1 MTKYYSNKPDFSS
14 DTPWVFGL
22 DATAKMRDYLKDIE
36 ELGKIVQEEEVDDL
50 YVQRGEAALG
60 VTKESG
66 PFKTSYDRVNTMF
79 TSAKKIHSDIM
90 QNIDSK
96 FTKGMDEAF
105 VTLDKVN
112 GHANPYKSKNIKKD
126 VIKSRPKPGTN
137 GYETETYTDQESYKL
152 SELLDGKTSPI
163 KAAKDVY
170 DERLGVAK
178 QILANKDKL
187 SAEQRK
193 VIEGKTAEE
202 IVEIQYPTELPSYQR
217 LKGSTFHEENKDWLQ
232 YVDLG
237 LQVAA
242 IAGTVMTGGAGTPF
256 LAASMTY
263 AAVNSGYAW
272 TTGKTLITGTQLTGE
287 EQFWSGVEFFATL
300 ISGGGMIKLAKLGDG
315 GTTLVRG
322 IAKAATHADDFADAA
337 QTIYAVGT
345 SKNPEEAIFSYVGRQ
360 VFGFGIG
367 KYADHLKMKRTN
379 AELDIDIPS
388 GSKNSSVNLEL
399 SNGFNKG
406 LKVDTDGLNLNSKV
420 KTNVNAGSGVADVD
434 LTLAKKSADLELPVK
449 TNLTEAGTLNGIAG
463 AKAADMDVPK
473 VKQVRAD
480 YNDYVAH
487 KTSLGEEPL
496 SMSDWKLKNNLSEQN
511 FSNYREFST
520 KKIDDFKTNLNDVE
534 TKITV
539 ETRNAAGEIQRIQL
553 KAVGVDETGKIRIQ
567 DYTTAKDGLSIKR
580 QDILDNLSKYGGTVV
595 GKGKGRFTGGTK
607 IEPGTRIDVISKQTD
622 SFTIDKVSSFDKVKQ
637 YTSELYKTD
646 LSLEEKVQKLQK
658 YFTELDDKV
667 DINVPSDAQYV
678 KSIEDGWISYDW
690 PERLGFKKGT
700 VRPITRTSG
709 LPER

>member
-105 VTLDKVN
+105 LTLDKVN

-217 LKGSTFHEENKDWLQ
+217 LKGSTFHEENKEWLQ

-242 IAGTVMTGGAGTPF
+242 IAASIAGTVMTGGAGTPF
-256 LAASMTY
+256 LAASRTY

-345 SKNPEEAIFSYVGRQ
+345 SKNPEEAIFSYAGRQ

-379 AELDIDIPS
+379 AELNARYQDY
-388 GSKNSSVNLEL
+388 SSRKL
-399 SNGFNKG
+399 
-406 LKVDTDGLNLNSKV
+406 
-420 KTNVNAGSGVADVD
+420 NAGETP
-434 LTLAKKSADLELPVK
+434 LTMPEWQQKVNILNQNKTVGAEFKAAQTEEFKQLAKHVENRI
-449 TNLTEAGTLNGIAG
+449 TIATTIDG
-463 AKAADMDVPK
+463 QIKK
-473 VKQVRAD
+473 VQVDAIGFD
-480 YNDYVAH
+480 
-487 KTSLGEEPL
+487 
-496 SMSDWKLKNNLSEQN
+496 
-511 FSNYREFST
+511 SN
-520 KKIDDFKTNLNDVE
+520 
-534 TKITV
+534 
-539 ETRNAAGEIQRIQL
+539 
-553 KAVGVDETGKIRIQ
+553 GKIRIQ
-567 DYTTAKDGLSIKR
+567 DYTASGNISSKR
-580 QDILDNLSKYGGTVV
+580 QAILDNIEKNGGVIV
-595 GKGKGRFTGGTK
+595 GKGKGQFVGGVEIPK
-607 IEPGTRIDVISKQTD
+607 GTRIDVIKGGSQFSPEWQMYLNEFPKHGLTQSEINNIIKIKPDIERGIVRQDPQEYLPREYLEQHKKLFDDGVAAFVKDDFFIQKFGNFGREDGAFVFPKDVAKAMIKEADGNPRKLEALLGLDEGSLGDTPKMVLPQEVHNYRIPD
-622 SFTIDKVSSFDKVKQ
+622 GNEGGSRKNPQWRPGGKTYPGGVPEAVIDPVPKDKV
-637 YTSELYKTD
+637 TL
-646 LSLEEKVQKLQK
+646 
-658 YFTELDDKV
+658 V
-667 DINVPSDAQYV
+667 DV
-678 KSIEDGWISYDW
+678 W
-690 PERLGFKKGT
+690 
-700 VRPITRTSG
+700 
-709 LPER
+709 

>member
-105 VTLDKVN
+105 LTLDKVN

-217 LKGSTFHEENKDWLQ
+217 LKGSTFHEENKEWLQ

-242 IAGTVMTGGAGTPF
+242 IAASIAGTVMTGGAGTPF

-345 SKNPEEAIFSYVGRQ
+345 SKNPEEAIFSYAGRQ

-379 AELDIDIPS
+379 AELNARYQDY
-388 GSKNSSVNLEL
+388 SSRKL
-399 SNGFNKG
+399 
-406 LKVDTDGLNLNSKV
+406 
-420 KTNVNAGSGVADVD
+420 NAGETP
-434 LTLAKKSADLELPVK
+434 LTMPEWQQKVNILNQNKTVGAEFKAAQTEEFKQLAKHVENRI
-449 TNLTEAGTLNGIAG
+449 TIATTIDG
-463 AKAADMDVPK
+463 QIKK
-473 VKQVRAD
+473 VQVDAIGFD
-480 YNDYVAH
+480 
-487 KTSLGEEPL
+487 
-496 SMSDWKLKNNLSEQN
+496 
-511 FSNYREFST
+511 SN
-520 KKIDDFKTNLNDVE
+520 
-534 TKITV
+534 
-539 ETRNAAGEIQRIQL
+539 
-553 KAVGVDETGKIRIQ
+553 GKIRIQ
-567 DYTTAKDGLSIKR
+567 DYTASGNISSKR
-580 QDILDNLSKYGGTVV
+580 QAILDNIEKNGGVIV
-595 GKGKGRFTGGTK
+595 GKGKGQFVGGVEIPK
-607 IEPGTRIDVISKQTD
+607 GTRIDVIKGGSQFSPEWQMYLNEFPKHGLTQSEINNIIKIKPDIERGIVRQDPQEYLPREYLEQHKKLFDDGVAAFVKDDFFIQKFGNFGREDGAFVFPKDVAKAMIKEADGNPRKLEALLGLDEGSLGDTPKMVLPQEVHNYRIPD
-622 SFTIDKVSSFDKVKQ
+622 GNEGGTRANPQWRPGGKTYPGGVPEAVIDPVPKDKL
-637 YTSELYKTD
+637 TL
-646 LSLEEKVQKLQK
+646 
-658 YFTELDDKV
+658 V
-667 DINVPSDAQYV
+667 DI
-678 KSIEDGWISYDW
+678 W
-690 PERLGFKKGT
+690 
-700 VRPITRTSG
+700 
-709 LPER
+709 

>member
-105 VTLDKVN
+105 LTLDKVN

-217 LKGSTFHEENKDWLQ
+217 LKGSTFHEENKEWLQ

-242 IAGTVMTGGAGTPF
+242 IAASIAGTVMTGGAGTPF

-345 SKNPEEAIFSYVGRQ
+345 SKNPEEAIFSYAGRQ

-379 AELDIDIPS
+379 AELNARYQDY
-388 GSKNSSVNLEL
+388 SSRKL
-399 SNGFNKG
+399 
-406 LKVDTDGLNLNSKV
+406 
-420 KTNVNAGSGVADVD
+420 NAGETP
-434 LTLAKKSADLELPVK
+434 LTMPEWQQKVNILNQNKTVGAEFKAAQTEEFKQLAKHVENRI
-449 TNLTEAGTLNGIAG
+449 TIATTIDG
-463 AKAADMDVPK
+463 QIKK
-473 VKQVRAD
+473 VQVDAIGFD
-480 YNDYVAH
+480 
-487 KTSLGEEPL
+487 
-496 SMSDWKLKNNLSEQN
+496 
-511 FSNYREFST
+511 SN
-520 KKIDDFKTNLNDVE
+520 
-534 TKITV
+534 
-539 ETRNAAGEIQRIQL
+539 
-553 KAVGVDETGKIRIQ
+553 GKIRIQ
-567 DYTTAKDGLSIKR
+567 DYTASGNISSKR
-580 QDILDNLSKYGGTVV
+580 QAILDNIEKNGGVIV
-595 GKGKGRFTGGTK
+595 GKGKGQFVGGVEIPK
-607 IEPGTRIDVISKQTD
+607 GTRIDVIKGGSQFSPEWQMYLNEFPKHGLTQSEINNIIKIKPDIERGIVRQDPQEYLPREYLEQHKKLFDDGVAAFVKDDFFIQKFGNFGREDGAFVFPKDVAKAMIKEADGNPRKLEALLGLDEGSLGD
-622 SFTIDKVSSFDKVKQ
+622 SPKMVLPQEVHNYRIPDGNEGGSRKNPQWRPGGKTYPGGVPEAVIDPVPKDKV
-637 YTSELYKTD
+637 TL
-646 LSLEEKVQKLQK
+646 
-658 YFTELDDKV
+658 V
-667 DINVPSDAQYV
+667 DV
-678 KSIEDGWISYDW
+678 W
-690 PERLGFKKGT
+690 
-700 VRPITRTSG
+700 
-709 LPER
+709 

>member
-105 VTLDKVN
+105 LTLDKVN

-217 LKGSTFHEENKDWLQ
+217 LKGSTFHEENKEWLQ

-242 IAGTVMTGGAGTPF
+242 IAASIAGTVMTGGAGTPF

-263 AAVNSGYAW
+263 AAVNSWYAW

-345 SKNPEEAIFSYVGRQ
+345 SKNPEEAIFSYAGRQ

-379 AELDIDIPS
+379 AELNARYQDY
-388 GSKNSSVNLEL
+388 SSRKL
-399 SNGFNKG
+399 
-406 LKVDTDGLNLNSKV
+406 
-420 KTNVNAGSGVADVD
+420 NAGETP
-434 LTLAKKSADLELPVK
+434 LTMPEWQQKVNILNQNKTVGAEFKAAQTEEFKQLAKHVENRI
-449 TNLTEAGTLNGIAG
+449 TIATTIDG
-463 AKAADMDVPK
+463 QIKK
-473 VKQVRAD
+473 VQVDAIGFD
-480 YNDYVAH
+480 
-487 KTSLGEEPL
+487 
-496 SMSDWKLKNNLSEQN
+496 
-511 FSNYREFST
+511 SN
-520 KKIDDFKTNLNDVE
+520 
-534 TKITV
+534 
-539 ETRNAAGEIQRIQL
+539 
-553 KAVGVDETGKIRIQ
+553 GKIRIQ
-567 DYTTAKDGLSIKR
+567 DYTASGNISSKR
-580 QDILDNLSKYGGTVV
+580 QAILDNIEKNGGVIV
-595 GKGKGRFTGGTK
+595 GKGKGQFVGGVEIPK
-607 IEPGTRIDVISKQTD
+607 GTRIDVIKGGSQFSPEWQMYLNEFPKHGLTQSEINNIIKIKPDIERGIVRQDPQEYLPREYLEQHKKLFDDGVAAFVKDDFFIQKFGNFGREDGAFVFPKDVAKAMIKEADGNPRKLEALLGLDEGSLGDTPKMVLPQEVHNYRIPD
-622 SFTIDKVSSFDKVKQ
+622 GNEGGSRKNPQWRPGGKTYPGGVPEAVIDPVPKDKV
-637 YTSELYKTD
+637 TL
-646 LSLEEKVQKLQK
+646 
-658 YFTELDDKV
+658 V
-667 DINVPSDAQYV
+667 DV
-678 KSIEDGWISYDW
+678 W
-690 PERLGFKKGT
+690 
-700 VRPITRTSG
+700 
-709 LPER
+709 

>member
-105 VTLDKVN
+105 LTLDKVN

-217 LKGSTFHEENKDWLQ
+217 LKGSTFHEENKEWLQ

-242 IAGTVMTGGAGTPF
+242 IAASIAGTVMTGGAGTPF

-345 SKNPEEAIFSYVGRQ
+345 SKNPEEAIFSYAGRQ

-379 AELDIDIPS
+379 AELNARYQDY
-388 GSKNSSVNLEL
+388 SSRKL
-399 SNGFNKG
+399 
-406 LKVDTDGLNLNSKV
+406 
-420 KTNVNAGSGVADVD
+420 NAGETP
-434 LTLAKKSADLELPVK
+434 LTMPEWQQKVNILNQNKTVGAEFKAAQTEEFKQLAKHVENRI
-449 TNLTEAGTLNGIAG
+449 TIATTIDG
-463 AKAADMDVPK
+463 QIKK
-473 VKQVRAD
+473 VQVDAIGFD
-480 YNDYVAH
+480 
-487 KTSLGEEPL
+487 
-496 SMSDWKLKNNLSEQN
+496 
-511 FSNYREFST
+511 SN
-520 KKIDDFKTNLNDVE
+520 
-534 TKITV
+534 
-539 ETRNAAGEIQRIQL
+539 
-553 KAVGVDETGKIRIQ
+553 GKIRIQ
-567 DYTTAKDGLSIKR
+567 DYTASGNISSKR
-580 QDILDNLSKYGGTVV
+580 QAILDNIEKNGGVIV
-595 GKGKGRFTGGTK
+595 GKGKGQFVGGVEIPK
-607 IEPGTRIDVISKQTD
+607 GTRIDVIKGGSQFSPEWQMYLNEFPKHGLTQSEINNIIKIKPDIERGIVRQDPQEYLPREYLEQHKKLFDDGVAAFVKDDFFIQKFGNFGREDGAFVFPKDVAKAMIKEADGNPRKLEALLGLDEGSLGDTPKMVLPQEVHNYRIPD
-622 SFTIDKVSSFDKVKQ
+622 GNEGGSRKNPQWRPGGKTYPGGVPEAVIDPVPKDKV
-637 YTSELYKTD
+637 TL
-646 LSLEEKVQKLQK
+646 
-658 YFTELDDKV
+658 V
-667 DINVPSDAQYV
+667 DI
-678 KSIEDGWISYDW
+678 W
-690 PERLGFKKGT
+690 
-700 VRPITRTSG
+700 
-709 LPER
+709 